1 MRETGMQELAD
12 DRSDSKSSDLSN
24 EAEDSFP
31 VDNSVPD
38 VPLGGPQV
46 IVEMD
51 SLAMLSNSY
60 RNGPPSTTNTDLASS
75 MGSVILRLNDAFL
88 KDITFF
94 KTPNDLDWSIQL
106 EQSEDDL
113 VAKQR
118 RSKSKPRILVS
129 NLGGVIA
136 LSRIKNG
143 DCLKSINGH
152 KVGPSL
158 NAELALRRMTEC
170 MEKKGFL
177 SISTANKEFGDDV
190 LVQSTIIKPRPDMT
204 YEEMGMVVWFWG
216 VLCIHK
222 IKKDSPFSCTVL
234 RETDHI
240 LSINDIKC
248 DKLIRPEQ
256 FAEIVNTLQFDITI
270 TVLRRK
276 QRWTGAFK

>member
-1 MRETGMQELAD
+1 MGKSNIQQLPD
-12 DRSDSKSSDLSN
+12 DLSDSKSSDLSN

-31 VDNSVPD
+31 VDNSIPNA
-38 VPLGGPQV
+38 PLDQQV
-46 IVEMD
+46 VVEMD

-60 RNGPPSTTNTDLASS
+60 RSGPPSIANTDLASS
-75 MGSVILRLNDAFL
+75 MGSVIMRLNDAFL

-94 KTPNDLDWSIQL
+94 KTSQELEWSIEL
-106 EQSEDDL
+106 EQSENHP
-113 VAKQR
+113 VKQG
-118 RSKSKPRILVS
+118 RSKSKPRILIS
-129 NLGGVIA
+129 NLGGIIS

-158 NAELALRRMTEC
+158 NAELALRRMTQC
-170 MEKKGFL
+170 MEKEGVL

-222 IKKDSPFSCTVL
+222 IEKGSPFSFTVL
-234 RETDHI
+234 KETDHI

-248 DKLIRPEQ
+248 DKLIKPEQ
-256 FAEIVNTLQFDITI
+256 FAEIVNTLQFDLTI

>member
-1 MRETGMQELAD
+1 MGETDIQRLSD
-12 DRSDSKSSDLSN
+12 DLSDSKSSDLSN

-31 VDNSVPD
+31 VDNSIPTASLD
-38 VPLGGPQV
+38 PQV

-60 RNGPPSTTNTDLASS
+60 RNGPPSIANTDLASS

-94 KTPNDLDWSIQL
+94 KTTEDLDWSIQL
-106 EQSEDDL
+106 EQSQDYIG
-113 VAKQR
+113 KQA

-129 NLGGVIA
+129 NLGGVIC

-158 NAELALRRMTEC
+158 NAELAFQRMTQS
-170 MEKKGFL
+170 MEKEGVL
-177 SISTANKEFGDDV
+177 SIATANKEFGDDV

-204 YEEMGMVVWFWG
+204 YEEMGMEVWFWG

-222 IKKDSPFSCTVL
+222 IKKGSPFSFTVL

-248 DKLIRPEQ
+248 DKLIKPEQ
-256 FAEIVNTLQFDITI
+256 FAEIVNTLTFDVTI